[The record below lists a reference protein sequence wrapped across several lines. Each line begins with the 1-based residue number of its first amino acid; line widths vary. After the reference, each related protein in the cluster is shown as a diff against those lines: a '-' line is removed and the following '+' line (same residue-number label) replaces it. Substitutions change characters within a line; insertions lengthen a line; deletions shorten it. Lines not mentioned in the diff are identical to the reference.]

1 MVCCKAAKPAHC
13 SYRPALLQLPPAA
26 QVAQLQ
32 AEGREAAHLQRT
44 LADKEGEVAGLR
56 AHLEEA
62 LREELADS
70 DPARLRAAQKRAA
83 ALEADLAA
91 KRVRCSPFRAC
102 TLSLQHCVSS
112 LNRMS
117 SSSHS
122 QAKAAGYFR

>member
-1 MVCCKAAKPAHC
+1 MHC
-13 SYRPALLQLPPAA
+13 SYCRRPRRWRSCKRRRA
-26 QVAQLQ
+26 
-32 AEGREAAHLQRT
+32 RQRT
-44 LADKEGEVAGLR
+44 CSGRWQTRRARPRGLR

-91 KRVRCSPFRAC
+91 KQVHCSLFRVC
-102 TLSLQHCVSS
+102 TLSLQYCVES
-112 LNRMS
+112 LNRMP